1 MQQNHSSNWQFASTR
16 LIFSFRIWKLLGD
29 VKSWSKKFCIRK
41 TWGTFWKKMKMMMIM
56 TMMMINK
63 KYILLYTIDLTYTHD
78 SMIKDKTCGLT
89 SKNHG
94 QSTCNYSLSLSTS
107 VAALT
112 GRRVANDQRPG
123 LSVVKISVGYLKN
136 IASELVEKKISKT
149 PGICLSPI
157 FRSEY

>member
-1 MQQNHSSNWQFASTR
+1 MYSQDLRNI
-16 LIFSFRIWKLLGD
+16 LEDDDDGD
-29 VKSWSKKFCIRK
+29 DDDDAIRN
-41 TWGTFWKKMKMMMIM
+41 I
-56 TMMMINK
+56 
-63 KYILLYTIDLTYTHD
+63 YTIDLTYTHD

-123 LSVVKISVGYLKN
+123 FFFLKKLCWVFKEHIVRTSRKN
-136 IASELVEKKISKT
+136 KH
-149 PGICLSPI
+149 
-157 FRSEY
+157 